1 MIKLEQDEYGRMTE
15 DGYEYFSKSK
25 NTYIPV
31 SQMNEIHI
39 KNAVLNI
46 LQEWVNYLR
55 GVDIDEFLNTKKDV
69 SKFGLSLPELIEE
82 LQKRQDKK
90 DEEELKNE

>member
-1 MIKLEQDEYGRMTE
+1 MNKLEQDEYGRMTE
-15 DGYEYFSKSK
+15 NGYEYFSKSK

-31 SQMNEIHI
+31 SQMNEVHI

-55 GVDIDEFLNTKKDV
+55 GVDIDEFLTAKED
-69 SKFGLSLPELIEE
+69 SKFGLSNSELMEE
-82 LQKRQDKK
+82 LQKRQNEKK
-90 DEEELKNE
+90 IKRG